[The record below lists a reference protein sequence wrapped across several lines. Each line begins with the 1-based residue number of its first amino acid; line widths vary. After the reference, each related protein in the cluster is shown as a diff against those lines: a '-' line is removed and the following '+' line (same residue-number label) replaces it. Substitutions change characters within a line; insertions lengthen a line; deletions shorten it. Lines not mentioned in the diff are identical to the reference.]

1 MQATIHGVAKSLHI
15 AQFCNMNTK
24 GQIFSYENTAVTEL
38 SYSFN
43 KYSVS
48 VYGAG
53 RKMDIHLEKQVW
65 GNMVNGLKCHL
76 LILSISIYSVL
87 IMGSHRVGHD

>member
-53 RKMDIHLEKQVW
+53 RKTDIHLEKKVW
-65 GNMVNGLKCHL
+65 GNRWFRSDLKALEGNLGKSSASLHT
-76 LILSISIYSVL
+76 
-87 IMGSHRVGHD
+87 